1 MLIVPFDDD
10 EKEESWCDISL
21 MRWYYVS
28 VGNAEVVLVVNSGR
42 DVRWRIFVEFR
53 KFGFGE
59 FWCFWASF
67 GEFR

>member
-10 EKEESWCDISL
+10 EKEELWCDILL

-42 DVRWRIFVEFR
+42 DVRWRIHRNVKCKPKSKTRSEER
-53 KFGFGE
+53 ILNM
-59 FWCFWASF
+59 
-67 GEFR
+67 

>member
-1 MLIVPFDDD
+1 M
-10 EKEESWCDISL
+10 C
-21 MRWYYVS
+21 WYYVS

-59 FWCFWASF
+59 FWCFGASF